1 VRDTVVVVVVVV
13 GGLEGQRFAARCNAC
28 GAVLKPRRETVNL
41 LLDAVTHTA
50 PTAGRNVHGV
60 MALMRL
66 LTLDHCR
73 P

>member
-1 VRDTVVVVVVVV
+1 MVVV
-13 GGLEGQRFAARCNAC
+13 GIRTTICCPLQRVY